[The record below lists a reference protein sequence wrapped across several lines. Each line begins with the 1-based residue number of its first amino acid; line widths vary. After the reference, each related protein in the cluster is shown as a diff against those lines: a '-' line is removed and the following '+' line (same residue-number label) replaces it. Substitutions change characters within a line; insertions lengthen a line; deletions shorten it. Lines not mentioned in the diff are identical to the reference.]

1 MNLRRH
7 LRVHSAGPVALLVA
21 LALIAV
27 ASWAC
32 RSTAD
37 RTPHDGTEPPPVV
50 PVSVAIQ
57 PFTGVTAAEIEAVR
71 NGITQLYGF
80 EVIVLPERDLPE
92 RAYFEPRKR
101 YRAAVLLE
109 ELESIGRE
117 ATKVIGLTRAD
128 ISVAKGDIPDWGIF
142 GYGSVGGR
150 TCVVSGFRL
159 GRGSVSRAQYEERMQ
174 KVANHEVGHTLGLGH
189 CDQVGC
195 LMQDAG
201 GKLRTVD
208 ESSDQ
213 PCERCWRALR
223 LEMLVG

>member
-1 MNLRRH
+1 MNLYSY
-7 LRVHSAGPVALLVA
+7 LRVHSVGPLALLVA
-21 LALIAV
+21 LAVIAIL
-27 ASWAC
+27 SGAC
-32 RSTAD
+32 HSSAD
-37 RTPHDGTEPPPVV
+37 SKSDDGSGVSPV
-50 PVSVAIQ
+50 PVTIAIQ

-71 NGITQLYGF
+71 NGITQLYGV

-92 RAYFEPRKR
+92 RAYYEPRNR
-101 YRAAVLLE
+101 YRATVLLE
-109 ELESIGRE
+109 ELESIGPE
-117 ATKVIGLTRAD
+117 ATKVLGLTRAD

-159 GRGSVSRAQYEERMQ
+159 RRGGVTSSQYEERLQ

-201 GKLRTVD
+201 GTVRTVD
-208 ESSDQ
+208 EASNR

-223 LEMLVG
+223 LERTRD